1 MSTAVSTP
9 PTQLQC
15 PICGSERFGDFRSRV
30 NVRCSG
36 CGSFERSRLLWL
48 VLNRLNIEAT
58 GLPFFHVA
66 PEIGIA
72 KLLHARLGDRYR
84 AFDFSPDIYAKAKIP
99 VGRLDLCSDLSG
111 MATGSVGGFCHVHVL
126 EHVRCNAALVL
137 QQINRVLA
145 PGGYHVFG
153 VPFWSRQY
161 REDLSSELT
170 DADRLSR
177 FGHEDHVRSFGDQD
191 FAVMFGGAFEGMEMI
206 SLTSLI
212 DPETANRSNIPL
224 RALQINN
231 SHSVF
236 IYRKPLGSHH

>member
-9 PTQLQC
+9 PTHLQC

-99 VGRLDLCSDLSG
+99 VSRLDLCSDLSG

-153 VPFWSRQY
+153 VQFWSRQY

-170 DADRLSR
+170 DADRLAR

-191 FAVMFGGAFEGMEMI
+191 FAVMFGGAFEKMEVI
-206 SLTSLI
+206 PLDRLI
-212 DPETANRSNIPL
+212 TVQAAAQCNIPP
-224 RALQINN
+224 RALTLNN
-231 SHSVF
+231 SHSLFV
-236 IYRKPLGSHH
+236 YRKPMP